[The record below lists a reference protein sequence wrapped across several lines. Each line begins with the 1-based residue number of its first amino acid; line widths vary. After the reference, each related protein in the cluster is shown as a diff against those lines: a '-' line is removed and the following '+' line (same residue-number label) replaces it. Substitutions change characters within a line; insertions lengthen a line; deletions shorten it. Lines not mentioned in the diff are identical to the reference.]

1 MNDPARR
8 LRTTIA
14 LLALA
19 ACRDRI
25 GTGWDWNRMREQP
38 KAVTYGSSA
47 AFANGMAMRTP
58 PPGTVAREVDSAWSG
73 SVDLARGAGRF
84 HIYCAACHGERGD
97 GQSIVASNME
107 PQRPPSLLSDSIR
120 GFTAEHLDQVMIH
133 GYGRMPGL
141 GAALTAEDRRA
152 VRAYIA
158 RLQSGET
165 RAGQP

>member
-1 MNDPARR
+1 MNDSPRR
-8 LRTTIA
+8 LVTTIA

-38 KAVTYGSSA
+38 KAVAYGPSA
-47 AFANGMAMRTP
+47 AFVNGMAMQAAP
-58 PPGTVAREVDSAWSG
+58 AGTVAREVDSALSG
-73 SVDLARGAGRF
+73 PVDIVRGADRF
-84 HIYCAACHGERGD
+84 HIYCAVCHGERGD

-107 PQRPPSLLSDSIR
+107 PPRPPSLLSDSIR
-120 GFTAEHLDQVMIH
+120 GFTAGHLDQVMIH

-141 GAALTAEDRRA
+141 GAVLTAEDRRA

-165 RAGQP
+165 RAGPP